1 MIFSIQNCKCS
12 HMYLC
17 VECLSGSQCVFKKCQ
32 TIWSM
37 EAIHFSCGRLMHLTA
52 LVYFLPTLWIT
63 IGLICQWNVLNGF
76 YFLLLCLSLE
86 ANAFNPFFNFL
97 LLHNSSFGPVKKELV
112 CCFLTLWVGDP
123 FFYVGRIQ

>member
-1 MIFSIQNCKCS
+1 MIFSTQNCKCS

-17 VECLSGSQCVFKKCQ
+17 ITVECLSGSQCVFKKCQ

-37 EAIHFSCGRLMHLTA
+37 EAINFSWGRLMHLTA

-86 ANAFNPFFNFL
+86 ANAFNPFSIFSFYITVVLVRWKRNYFAFFL
-97 LLHNSSFGPVKKELV
+97 LCGLAIRFSM
-112 CCFLTLWVGDP
+112 
-123 FFYVGRIQ
+123 

>member
-1 MIFSIQNCKCS
+1 MIFSTQNCKCS

-17 VECLSGSQCVFKKCQ
+17 ITVECLSGSQCVFKKCQ

-37 EAIHFSCGRLMHLTA
+37 EAINFSCGRLMHLTA

-86 ANAFNPFFNFL
+86 ANAFNPFSIFSFYITVVLVQWNRNYFAFFL
-97 LLHNSSFGPVKKELV
+97 LYGLAIHFSM
-112 CCFLTLWVGDP
+112 
-123 FFYVGRIQ
+123 